1 VSVLAYHTTS
11 TRAAR
16 AIAAHG
22 FRVPQRSSHSAT
34 DAPGMGGSFFRTVF
48 VTKKMPSARAQDYYG
63 PALITVRLSGKYIP
77 WQPRPGEGFIDAMR
91 RHIRLAKRLGVAGV
105 DTGRDDY
112 GIMVVDPRA
121 IRVVAIQ
128 PAKFSRGLD

>member
-1 VSVLAYHTTS
+1 MSVLAYHTTS
-11 TRAAR
+11 AR
-16 AIAAHG
+16 SARLIAQHG

-48 VTKKMPSARAQDYYG
+48 VTRKKPSTRARDYYG
-63 PALITVRLSGKYIP
+63 TALITVRVDGALLH
-77 WQPRPGEGFIDAMR
+77 WQPRPGEGFVDAMR
-91 RHIRLAKRLGVAGV
+91 RHIRAAKRLRVAGV

-121 IRVVAIQ
+121 IRIVDIDLYRF
-128 PAKFSRGLD
+128 PG